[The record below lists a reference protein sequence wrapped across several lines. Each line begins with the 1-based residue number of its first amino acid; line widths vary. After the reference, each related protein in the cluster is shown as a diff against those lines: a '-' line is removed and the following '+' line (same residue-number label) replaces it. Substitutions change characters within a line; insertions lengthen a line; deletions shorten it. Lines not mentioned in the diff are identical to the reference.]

1 MDDIEQERRRKRE
14 QELMEYHKIVSYQIT
29 PVASPATDK
38 PRRRPGRRKRHSF
51 RLRYIFV
58 PLVLILTF
66 SCYFFI
72 GKMLSET
79 NAVNK
84 ALHQELTEK
93 QEQLAL
99 IQEELTGQED
109 TSLQPEPSAAAESL
123 PPAQTAS
130 PQTPQAEDF
139 RPDFSAGYPLLG
151 SSTILNSYGPY
162 TDRDGSPAFSPGLDL
177 GTPGATSVIAAADGT
192 VLYAGQDEITGG
204 TVQIDH
210 GNGYITYYCYTQ
222 SVKVVSG
229 QAVKAG
235 QIIAG
240 TGDPEDGEAS
250 HMEFRVMYDGSFINP
265 EEILEIKG

>member
-1 MDDIEQERRRKRE
+1 MDDIDQERKRKRE
-14 QELMEYHKIVSYQIT
+14 QELKEYHKIVSYQIT
-29 PVASPATDK
+29 PVPSPSEAN
-38 PRRRPGRRKRHSF
+38 PRKRSRQRKRHRF

-66 SCYFFI
+66 LCYFFI

-84 ALHQELTEK
+84 ALHRELTEK

-99 IQEELTGQED
+99 MQDELTGQED
-109 TSLQPEPSAAAESL
+109 SVPLPAPSAAAES
-123 PPAQTAS
+123 PPPNQAAS
-130 PQTPQAEDF
+130 PQASP
-139 RPDFSAGYPLLG
+139 PDFSVRYPLLG
-151 SSTILNSYGPY
+151 SSAILHGYGPY
-162 TDRDGSPAFSPGLDL
+162 TAEDGSPEFSPGLDL
-177 GTPGATSVIAAADGT
+177 GTPGVTSVIAAADGT

-229 QAVKAG
+229 QTVKAG